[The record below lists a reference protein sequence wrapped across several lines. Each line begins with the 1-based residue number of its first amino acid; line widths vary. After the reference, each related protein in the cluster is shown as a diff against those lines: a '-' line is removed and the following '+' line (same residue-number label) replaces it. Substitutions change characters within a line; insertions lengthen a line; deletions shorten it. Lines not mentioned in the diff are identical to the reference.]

1 MFSNKPLPFCT
12 NSSKSLVAIGDTKE
26 KHIDFLVDMYPE
38 KGYDVPMEDEDM
50 VNIFETDWYKKINST
65 TTPGEVL
72 KIYRQ
77 NAELTQEE
85 LGRKLGKFSRQK
97 ISDLENGKRTIGK
110 EVAKKLCQLFQVPVE
125 RFL

>member
-1 MFSNKPLPFCT
+1 M
-12 NSSKSLVAIGDTKE
+12 
-26 KHIDFLVDMYPE
+26 VD
-38 KGYDVPMEDEDM
+38 
-50 VNIFETDWYKKINST
+50 IFETDWYKKISST

-72 KIYRQ
+72 KIYRE

-97 ISDLENGKRTIGK
+97 ISDMEGGKRTIRK

>member
-1 MFSNKPLPFCT
+1 
-12 NSSKSLVAIGDTKE
+12 
-26 KHIDFLVDMYPE
+26 
-38 KGYDVPMEDEDM
+38 MEDEDM

>member
-1 MFSNKPLPFCT
+1 LCLRAF
-12 NSSKSLVAIGDTKE
+12 VAI
-26 KHIDFLVDMYPE
+26 FVA
-38 KGYDVPMEDEDM
+38 
-50 VNIFETDWYKKINST
+50 DWYKKISST

-72 KIYRQ
+72 KIYRE
-77 NAELTQEE
+77 NAALTQEE

-97 ISDLENGKRTIGK
+97 ISDMEGGKRSISK